1 MDLCVCVCVC
11 VGGNGWVGVLDWEI
25 ICDCPV
31 VLKKKLSDNEWKRGT
46 RFTSQVTL
54 VTSRERFVGS
64 RDNEVALRG
73 LESMGGH
80 KKEWLRR

>member
-1 MDLCVCVCVC
+1 MCVCVCVC
-11 VGGNGWVGVLDWEI
+11 VVGGGWVGVFECEFM
-25 ICDCPV
+25 CDFPV